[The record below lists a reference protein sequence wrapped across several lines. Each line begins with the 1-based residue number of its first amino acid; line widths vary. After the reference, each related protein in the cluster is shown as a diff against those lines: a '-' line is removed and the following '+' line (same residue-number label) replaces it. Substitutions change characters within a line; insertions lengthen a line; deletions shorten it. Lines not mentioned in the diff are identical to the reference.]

1 MYVIRASMENIQNL
15 NQVPGYIKYYM
26 YRSEKGFG
34 LVCLTAQIHRE
45 KLVKKFKVAVAYS

>member
-45 KLVKKFKVAVAYS
+45 KLLKKFKVAVAYS